1 MIDDDPK
8 LTVQIS
14 YDLADELIVP
24 LLQNQLESLL
34 GVQEGYVLPDADAI
48 IKAMLVVLEY
58 NMIPDEYELYRDR
71 IQDLAKR
78 PHK

>member
-24 LLQNQLESLL
+24 LLKNQLESLL
-34 GVQEGYVLPDADAI
+34 GVQEGYVLPDAVSI
-48 IKAMLVVLEY
+48 IKAMLVVLEF

-78 PHK
+78 PHE